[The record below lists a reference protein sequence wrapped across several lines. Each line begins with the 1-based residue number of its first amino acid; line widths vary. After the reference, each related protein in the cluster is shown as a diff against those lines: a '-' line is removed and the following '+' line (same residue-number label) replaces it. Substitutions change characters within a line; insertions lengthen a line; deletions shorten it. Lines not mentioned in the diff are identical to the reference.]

1 MTKIHVF
8 PQKTIQNIVTNIKMS
23 KQLFTGPE
31 LPYDIAKGAMASS
44 PDGNGV
50 ILFGGYRSSTGTFKI
65 LDSILEL
72 KSDGEGWLGSWT
84 ILTAKL
90 QYARYRHVVIPVV
103 MDIDT
108 CGINGI
114 VSSNTSKIISH
125 DN

>member
-1 MTKIHVF
+1 M
-8 PQKTIQNIVTNIKMS
+8 
-23 KQLFTGPE
+23 
-31 LPYDIAKGAMASS
+31 PYDIYGGAMASS

-50 ILFGGYRSSTGTFKI
+50 ILFGGYRWSTDKI

-90 QYARYRHVVIPVV
+90 QYARYYHVVIPVV
-103 MDIDT
+103 MDVDT

-114 VSSNTSKIISH
+114 VSSKTSKFISH
-125 DN
+125 INKIICL

>member
-1 MTKIHVF
+1 MPK
-8 PQKTIQNIVTNIKMS
+8 KLS
-23 KQLFTGPE
+23 TGPE
-31 LPYDIAKGAMASS
+31 LPYSICCGAMASS

-50 ILFGGYRSSTGTFKI
+50 LLFGGYDGSTYPYTNN
-65 LDSILEL
+65 ILEL
-72 KSDGEGWLGSWT
+72 KSDDQGWVGSWS
-84 ILTAKL
+84 ILTTKL
-90 QYARYRHVVIPVV
+90 KYERAYHVVIPVV

>member
-1 MTKIHVF
+1 
-8 PQKTIQNIVTNIKMS
+8 MS

-31 LPYDIAKGAMASS
+31 LPYDIEGGAMASS

-50 ILFGGYRSSTGTFKI
+50 IFFGGYTKSTGTWKK

-90 QYARYRHVVIPVV
+90 QYARSYHVVIPVV

-114 VSSNTSKIISH
+114 VSSNTSKFISH
-125 DN
+125 NK

>member
-1 MTKIHVF
+1 
-8 PQKTIQNIVTNIKMS
+8 MS
-23 KQLFTGPE
+23 KQLFIGPE
-31 LPYDIAKGAMASS
+31 LPYDVRDGAMASS

-50 ILFGGYRSSTGTFKI
+50 ILFGGKSYSTGSWKK
-65 LDSILEL
+65 LDGILEL

-90 QYARYRHVVIPVV
+90 QYARYGHVVIPVV

-114 VSSNTSKIISH
+114 VSSKTSKFISH
-125 DN
+125 NK